1 MEFWNP
7 LFPIFWP
14 GKLLR
19 RYFFLTIVFPLPK
32 NFFLFI
38 HADNFDRELYKE
50 LVIEVFF
57 PTFVNEKNVPY
68 VLLPFCFRKILKTEH
83 CTASHNAYYG
93 PTASNSILY
102 SNTIHFLT
110 VCEFGSL
117 LNEINFLAFKFC
129 FLFMTCNV
137 LQSFK
142 FLPKRPTLQY
152 TWFITEDYDEQLD
165 LGFYTLTF
173 EKKKN

>member
-1 MEFWNP
+1 MP
-7 LFPIFWP
+7 TMALQH
-14 GKLLR
+14 
-19 RYFFLTIVFPLPK
+19 LTV
-32 NFFLFI
+32 
-38 HADNFDRELYKE
+38 
-50 LVIEVFF
+50 
-57 PTFVNEKNVPY
+57 
-68 VLLPFCFRKILKTEH
+68 
-83 CTASHNAYYG
+83 
-93 PTASNSILY
+93 LY

-110 VCEFGSL
+110 VCEFRSL
-117 LNEINFLAFKFC
+117 LNEINFLAFKF
-129 FLFMTCNV
+129 FVLFMTCNV